1 MSPGAEFRFGCGNR
15 RNFSLTLHRGISAP
29 DFWNRA
35 KCRAFGVQSGTPR
48 LAGVG
53 LAEPAFQQRTGR
65 AEAMGFFSKDIKSL
79 DDLFVHTLQD
89 IYYAEKQI
97 EKSLP
102 DMISKATNPQ
112 LKQGFE
118 KHLQETK
125 GHIQR
130 VEQVFQMHGV
140 PAKGVD
146 CPAIDGIIEE
156 ADDVAG
162 DVDDKQVLDAAL
174 IAAAQA
180 VEHYEITRYG
190 TLIEWAKQLG
200 RDDCASVLKQN
211 LEEEKATDKKLTE
224 LAESKVNLQ
233 AAQ

>member
-1 MSPGAEFRFGCGNR
+1 
-15 RNFSLTLHRGISAP
+15 
-29 DFWNRA
+29 
-35 KCRAFGVQSGTPR
+35 
-48 LAGVG
+48 
-53 LAEPAFQQRTGR
+53 
-65 AEAMGFFSKDIKSL
+65 MGFFSKDIKSL

-112 LKQGFE
+112 LKEGFE

-156 ADDVAG
+156 ANEVAG

-200 RDDCASVLKQN
+200 RVDCASVLKQN
-211 LEEEKATDKKLTE
+211 LDEEKATDKKLTE

-233 AAQ
+233 AAE